1 MRNASGIQKLLGAM
15 LALTAWLGTEEVR
28 GQQPDGLDDT
38 QDNASLLRA
47 NCPPDFNPAAT
58 PPRCPW
64 YVRSEG
70 VMFLRDTG
78 SRIDFAALGSP
89 TNIVL
94 STRDLDFPFKAG
106 ARMLLGR
113 TINPWNQIE
122 FSYFGVEHWDD
133 TEAVRNLSPNAIGG
147 LGNLFSPF
155 TSFGRPAVVGL
166 DYENFVSISAK
177 STFDNAEINWRHILD
192 MPPGRLS
199 TSLLVG
205 ARYMQVREHF
215 QYDSAL
221 SIPGDSAVQNI
232 VRTDTSNKL
241 FGVQLGAL
249 LEFYSEGSWW
259 VNFEM
264 KGAMAQNDGAQTTDF
279 RNIQAAGTTE
289 FLGHRDGRNTAWI
302 GDIALTV
309 LYRFSPRLNARF
321 GYQAIWVTG
330 LNLATEN
337 FDQDINLLREGP
349 ALLVHHRGSVVYHGP
364 FAGIEFAW

>member
-1 MRNASGIQKLLGAM
+1 MRNTSGIQKLLGAM
-15 LALTAWLGTEEVR
+15 LALVAWLGTEQVR
-28 GQQPDGLDDT
+28 AQQTDAPNDTDT
-38 QDNASLLRA
+38 QNNADLRA
-47 NCPPDFNPAAT
+47 NCPPDLNPAAT

-78 SRIDFAALGSP
+78 SRIDVAALGSP
-89 TNIVL
+89 TNVVL

-106 ARMLLGR
+106 TRLLLGR

-133 TEAVRNLSPNAIGG
+133 TVAVRNLSPNSQGG

-155 TSFGRPAVVGL
+155 TGFGRPAVVGL
-166 DYENFVSISAK
+166 DFDNFVSISAK

-205 ARYMQVREHF
+205 ARYMAIREHF
-215 QYDSAL
+215 EYDSAF
-221 SIPGDSAVQNI
+221 AVPADPAAQNLI
-232 VRTDTSNKL
+232 RTDTSNKL

-259 VNFEM
+259 VNFENERGDRP
-264 KGAMAQNDGAQTTDF
+264 KRRRPN
-279 RNIQAAGTTE
+279 
-289 FLGHRDGRNTAWI
+289 HR
-302 GDIALTV
+302 
-309 LYRFSPRLNARF
+309 FPEHPRGN
-321 GYQAIWVTG
+321 
-330 LNLATEN
+330 
-337 FDQDINLLREGP
+337 
-349 ALLVHHRGSVVYHGP
+349 HHRVPRPPPRTQHLLDRRHCPDGP
-364 FAGIEFAW
+364 LPL